1 MENLLKR
8 VLSLGCFR
16 CRAFINNTPGTPIVF
31 LHGYMFTSD
40 VWSDIGVLEF
50 LEEKNI
56 PFLALDMP
64 YGVKSKC
71 SPKSRDP
78 LDSVMVLRESIHGIF
93 GSSVPPV
100 IVGASL
106 GGYIALK
113 YAVENPVLGLMVVA
127 PVNSLEESLVK
138 KYRNLSIPVYIVY
151 GVRDRVVSLDEMK
164 KLASILKNSRLIV
177 YEDAGHPAYL
187 EHPEMFREDLISL
200 YREATGQHLST

>member
-1 MENLLKR
+1 
-8 VLSLGCFR
+8 
-16 CRAFINNTPGTPIVF
+16 
-31 LHGYMFTSD
+31 MFTSD